1 MSKIETA
8 IAQMEAWAADN
19 SHGYDQQYR
28 WGERGDFDCSAA
40 VIQAWE
46 LAGVPVKSGG
56 ATYTGNMRGVF
67 LTYTGNMRGVFLR
80 CGFEDVTAG
89 IDLATGS
96 GLQRG
101 DVLLNIANHTAMYC
115 GAGQEV
121 EASINELGTATGGQP
136 GDQTGREFL
145 VRSYRNYPWDC
156 VLRYGGEDS
165 GSTEDKP
172 GYAKPTY
179 EYAVRLGL
187 LKEGMADMQVQ
198 AVQELLA
205 ARGYYSGDCDGI
217 MGELT
222 KRAVMGYQA
231 DAGLLTDGEVGG
243 DTWTA
248 LLKG

>member
-1 MSKIETA
+1 MSVIEKA
-8 IAQMEAWAADN
+8 ISQMEDWAADPA
-19 SHGYDQQYR
+19 HGYDQTYR

-56 ATYTGNMRGVF
+56 ATYTGNM
-67 LTYTGNMRGVFLR
+67 LGVFLR
-80 CGFEDVTAG
+80 CGFEDVTAAV
-89 IDLATGS
+89 DLASGA

-101 DVLLNIANHTAMYC
+101 DVLLNIVNHTAMYC
-115 GAGQEV
+115 GNGQEV
-121 EASINELGTATGGQP
+121 EASINENGGTTGGLP

-156 VLRYGGEDS
+156 VLRYTGTGS
-165 GSTEDKP
+165 GSMEDKP
-172 GYAKPTY
+172 AKPGPTY
-179 EYAVRLGL
+179 EYTVRLGL

-198 AVQELLA
+198 TVQELLA

-231 DAGLLTDGEVGG
+231 DTGLLTDGEVGG

>member
-8 IAQMEAWAADN
+8 ISQMETWAVDD

-67 LTYTGNMRGVFLR
+67 LR
-80 CGFEDVTAG
+80 CGFKDVTR
-89 IDLATGS
+89 DVELDSGS
-96 GLQRG
+96 GLLRG
-101 DVLLNIANHTAMYC
+101 DVLLNYENHCALYC
-115 GAGQEV
+115 GNGREV
-121 EASINELGTATGGQP
+121 EASINELGGITGGQP

-145 VRSYRNYPWDC
+145 VRPYRNYPWDC
-156 VLRYGGEDS
+156 VLRYTGAESGE
-165 GSTEDKP
+165 P
-172 GYAKPTY
+172 GYNKPTY
-179 EYAVRLGL
+179 EYTVRLGL
-187 LKEGMADMQVQ
+187 LKEGMADRQVQ

-222 KRAVMGYQA
+222 KRAVMGFQA
-231 DAGLLTDGEVGG
+231 DCQLLTDGEVGG
-243 DTWTA
+243 DTWTR
-248 LLKG
+248 LIKG